1 MRTRYCGQLTKQDI
15 GQHVTL
21 CGWVHHYRNLRT
33 ILFIELRDCK
43 GTVQIIFESKF
54 PELFQ
59 KATEL
64 RNEYCIQIK
73 GVVCLRHNKNINY
86 EKETGSLEIYAS
98 ELVIINPSDSL
109 PIDINK
115 INNEE
120 IRLRYRYLDLR
131 RFDIAER
138 LRIRAQS
145 VTFIRKF
152 LESHEFTEIETPI
165 LTRATPEG
173 ARDYLVL
180 SRIHKGKYYAL
191 PQSPQL
197 FKQLLMISGF
207 DRYYQIVKCFRDE
220 DLRTDRQP
228 EFTQIDIEVSFLS
241 SASIRE
247 MLERMVRGLWQTINK
262 IELGHFPVL
271 TFNEAMQRYG
281 SDKPDLRNPL
291 ELVEISDLAV
301 VFSLQKNFIQERF
314 AVLRIPDGTKVFQL
328 IEEFIQIFC
337 SKCSKLELTFIDWIS
352 VNSFYKEKSRIP
364 NLLPVDF
371 IHAVIHR
378 TKAINDDIIFFCSGS
393 FQQVSYI
400 LGTLRV
406 KIGQEL
412 QLINKNSWCPLWVIK
427 FPLFSEDENGN
438 LTYMHHPFTSPSQL
452 VTVQEVLKEPKKIL
466 SDTYDLII
474 NGYEVGSG
482 SVRIHTVDMQ
492 KAIFSILGMSTKQ
505 QNDKFGFFIN
515 ALKYGTPPHAGIAL
529 GLDRLLMLLTQTT
542 NIRDVIAFPKTT
554 TATCLM
560 TNAPSLIN

>member
-1 MRTRYCGQLTKQDI
+1 MRTRYCGQLTKKDI
-15 GQHVTL
+15 GQYVTL

-43 GTVQIIFESKF
+43 GTVQIFFESKY
-54 PELFQ
+54 PELFK

-64 RNEYCIQIK
+64 RKEYCVQIQ
-73 GVVCLRHNKNINY
+73 GVVCLRQKKNINY
-86 EKETGSLEIYAS
+86 EKETGSIEIYAS
-98 ELVIINPSDSL
+98 KLVIINSSESL

-120 IRLRYRYLDLR
+120 TRLKYRYLDLR

-145 VTFIRKF
+145 VTFIRNF
-152 LESHEFTEIETPI
+152 LESYEFTEIETPI
-165 LTRATPEG
+165 LTSATPEG

-241 SASIRE
+241 SAKIRE
-247 MLERMVRGLWQTINK
+247 ILEIMVRDLWKQINQ
-262 IELGHFPVL
+262 IELGTFPVL

-291 ELVEISDLAV
+291 ELVDITDLAR
-301 VFSLQKNFIQERF
+301 VFYLQKDLIQERF
-314 AVLRIPDGTKVFQL
+314 AVLRIPAGIKVLKL

-337 SKCSKLELTFIDWIS
+337 SKLNVPFIDWIS
-352 VNSFYKEKSRIP
+352 VNSFYNEKKT
-364 NLLPVDF
+364 NQKLFVLPVDF

-378 TKAINDDIIFFCSGS
+378 THAINDDIIFFCSGS
-393 FQQVSYI
+393 FQKVSYI

-406 KIGQEL
+406 KIGEEL
-412 QLINKNSWCPLWVIK
+412 QLINENSWCPLWVIN

-438 LTYMHHPFTSPSQL
+438 ITYVHHPFTSPSQL
-452 VTVQEVLKEPKKIL
+452 VTVEEVLKEPKNIF
-466 SDTYDLII
+466 SDTYDLVI
-474 NGYEVGSG
+474 NGYEIGSG

-492 KAIFSILGMSTKQ
+492 KAIFSILGISKKQ
-505 QNDKFGFFIN
+505 QNDKFGFFLN
-515 ALKYGTPPHAGIAL
+515 ALKYGTPPHGGIAL
-529 GLDRLLMLLTQTT
+529 GLDRLIMLLTQTT

-554 TATCLM
+554 SATCLM
-560 TNAPSLIN
+560 TNAPSFIN